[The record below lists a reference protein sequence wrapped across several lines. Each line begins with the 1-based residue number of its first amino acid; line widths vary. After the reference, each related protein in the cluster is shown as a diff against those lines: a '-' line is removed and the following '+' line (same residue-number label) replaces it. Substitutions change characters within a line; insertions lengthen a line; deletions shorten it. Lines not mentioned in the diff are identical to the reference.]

1 LIVKTT
7 VEELPESKVR
17 LEVEVPEADVKHAIE
32 HAASDLAGTV
42 KIPGFRKGKVPTQVV
57 LARMG
62 RAAVWDEA
70 VRSHIGSWFWNA
82 AASSGIKPIAEPE
95 VQYESLP
102 AEDDTFRFT
111 ATVSVLPKPEV
122 PDWADLEAPYAE
134 AEVPAELVE
143 RELEAIR
150 QTVAELIPVTDR
162 PAREGDTVVVD
173 IVGEQTGTQRDYVA
187 EVGEGRLVDELEAA
201 LVGMS
206 AGETKTVSLPLAEGE
221 TTDAELTLKE
231 IKERV
236 LPELDDELARS
247 ASEFDTLAELRA
259 DLEGH
264 LREQLEEELETA
276 FRENAIDALV
286 GKTTVGSIDP
296 IVERRT
302 AELVNGLARS
312 LASRGLD
319 FGTYL
324 QVTGQTQE
332 DVIARLRAQAEQAVK
347 RELVL
352 DAVAEKLGLEVSDE
366 EVEALVREQ
375 AEAAGEEPDAMLAAV
390 RERGIF
396 EELRADLRM
405 RRALDEVVA
414 GVKRIPADLAAA
426 REKLWTPEKE
436 RAGGSTTLWTP
447 GSEEAVTR

>member
-1 LIVKTT
+1 VKTT

-17 LEVEVPEADVKHAIE
+17 LEVEVPGADVKHAME
-32 HAASDLAGTV
+32 HAASDLAGSV
-42 KIPGFRKGKVPTQVV
+42 KIPGFRKGKVPIQVV

-82 AASSGIKPIAEPE
+82 AESSGIKPIAEPE
-95 VQYESLP
+95 VQYEGLP
-102 AEDDTFRFT
+102 ADDDTFRFT

-122 PDWADLEAPYAE
+122 PDWTDLEVPYAE
-134 AEVPAELVE
+134 AEVPAEAVE
-143 RELEAIR
+143 RELDAIR
-150 QTVAELIPVTDR
+150 QTVAELVPVTGR
-162 PAREGDTVVVD
+162 SAREGDTVVVD
-173 IVGEQTGTQRDYVA
+173 IVGEKTGTQRDYVA

-206 AGETKTVSLPLAEGE
+206 AGETKSVALPLADGE
-221 TTDAELTLKE
+221 TTEAELTLKE
-231 IKERV
+231 IKERI

-259 DLEGH
+259 DLEGR

-286 GKTTVGSIDP
+286 AKTTVGPIDP

-319 FGTYL
+319 FGSYL

-332 DVIARLRAQAEQAVK
+332 DVIGRLRAQADQAVK

-352 DAVAEKLGLEVSDE
+352 DAVAEKLGLDVSDD
-366 EVEALVREQ
+366 EVETLVREQ
-375 AEAAGEEPDAMLAAV
+375 AEAGGEDPGAMLAAV

-396 EELRADLRM
+396 DELRGDLRM

-436 RAGGSTTLWTP
+436 RAEGSATLWTP
-447 GSEEAVTR
+447 GSEEAATR